1 MKIAEAV
8 ADRDEAAAM
17 HQRERGKRREIHNKL
32 MELQARRRALVSHA
46 RPLGDIMSTVG
57 SRCKQCVVCTGPQ
70 GNIRVVC
77 RARPLVAVEI
87 KSGEGVDV
95 TSYPEGACVRVAGA
109 SRVDWFCAN
118 SGVVFFRFAR
128 ERRRLVSRARDIA
141 DPHRRR
147 RPLRSPCRAGRTV
160 RSRRWSIA
168 PSAPPARSR
177 LSLSLFLSRRS
188 RRVVFLRS
196 RELHPSKTRSPHPL
210 LASGSFRVR

>member
-1 MKIAEAV
+1 
-8 ADRDEAAAM
+8 M

-118 SGVVFFRFAR
+118 RGIGFFSFRARAASAGFARASGVNFLFRTRAASTGFAR
-128 ERRRLVSRARDIA
+128 ARYRDSPPAPAPASVAVPGRPRRSFASLVDRAVGASSSLSSLSLPLSLPSLSSRRFSPVSRA
-141 DPHRRR
+141 
-147 RPLRSPCRAGRTV
+147 
-160 RSRRWSIA
+160 
-168 PSAPPARSR
+168 
-177 LSLSLFLSRRS
+177 
-188 RRVVFLRS
+188 
-196 RELHPSKTRSPHPL
+196 
-210 LASGSFRVR
+210 AS